1 MPTISP
7 SVSPTVSLASS
18 PTSSVSDFTKLP
30 DTFVTL
36 SLDSPTSV
44 QQVSDKSVC
53 TTVKPRKHQ
62 RNHSA
67 SRMQLTSI
75 TKDLKDVLGTAL
87 SSHFIT
93 QDQTYD
99 TTPSPRP
106 SPQHPAI
113 PKIDLAPVRDAVAAP
128 RRLECHHSQLS
139 ASIRNV
145 AAAKEA
151 NPELTTVMTPEYSV
165 PPCSTTTSTTADE
178 TRAGRD
184 SVVTGHKP
192 RVQRVPSFE
201 RLRSSVKRLA
211 GRGSNQPSSH
221 ETYPA
226 APLAESDQL
235 LASCRQPPAVIKG
248 IPPVVIKEDMPHNTA
263 PVPPDACSLAAP
275 VQHTRLFVSWDRPNA
290 PAPNA
295 PLFVS
300 WAEPSWAADGSE
312 LRVDENVLTTYTPS
326 EANTTPRAWQQ
337 VNGRWIPAS
346 DPGAPSGAVSAP
358 IRMERDVQQTRLFVS
373 WDQPNAPAPNEPLF
387 SSWVKP
393 SWASNAIEPSF
404 DQKKRFIEARSTSVC
419 RVPCPA
425 HASFNP
431 SCESQVWATAPPR
444 EAGAEGAG
452 AEQDNPCVIL

>member
-1 MPTISP
+1 M
-7 SVSPTVSLASS
+7 
-18 PTSSVSDFTKLP
+18 
-30 DTFVTL
+30 
-36 SLDSPTSV
+36 
-44 QQVSDKSVC
+44 
-53 TTVKPRKHQ
+53 
-62 RNHSA
+62 
-67 SRMQLTSI
+67 
-75 TKDLKDVLGTAL
+75 LGTAL

-312 LRVDENVLTTYTPS
+312 LRAGEHILAAPTQHTRPFVSWDRPDAPAPNAPLFVSWAEPSWAADGSELRVDENVLTTYTPS

>member
-1 MPTISP
+1 M
-7 SVSPTVSLASS
+7 
-18 PTSSVSDFTKLP
+18 
-30 DTFVTL
+30 
-36 SLDSPTSV
+36 
-44 QQVSDKSVC
+44 
-53 TTVKPRKHQ
+53 
-62 RNHSA
+62 
-67 SRMQLTSI
+67 
-75 TKDLKDVLGTAL
+75 LGTAL